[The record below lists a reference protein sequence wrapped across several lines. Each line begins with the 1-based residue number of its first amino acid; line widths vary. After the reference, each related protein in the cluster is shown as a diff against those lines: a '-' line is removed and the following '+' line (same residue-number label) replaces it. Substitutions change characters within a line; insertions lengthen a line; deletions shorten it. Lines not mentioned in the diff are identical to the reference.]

1 MQDFSLIPNPFKM
14 TLMENIMRSKKGVQE
29 NL

>member
-1 MQDFSLIPNPFKM
+1 MQDFGWIPNHFKM